1 MAETDPDTDVGTEPA
16 TDEAPNDETLTAE
29 VSDGAAAAGPAPV
42 SRRTALLRGPDA
54 LWRWGAAA
62 SVLLV
67 VVLHAVVARGARTPS
82 FPFDEVV
89 LLQYSKFL
97 AGSGVTTPPRGAG
110 YFPAWSVVMAPIWW
124 FTENPAV
131 AYRAAIALGVVVAV
145 ATIWP
150 LARAVTRLGPTMPQA
165 VVVASLVMAMPA
177 RAVQSGYVTSE
188 KLLFLALACTM
199 LAALRL
205 WEKPTVPRALVFG
218 LAAAVLTTTHARA
231 VVLLI
236 ACAVWL
242 LLLAIRSWRA
252 ALAGLAVAL
261 PLGYLAFW
269 SGGRLNQYLGGGF
282 SQGEKVLGNLLESR
296 PSIILRAIV
305 GQAWEQTAGSLG
317 LVAVGLVV
325 LLVLVWRE
333 LRHGRSIGPACLL
346 AAMLLGLAV
355 LSVGQWASESR
366 LYLASWRRL
375 DAWLYGRYLDPA
387 TGLLVAV
394 GAAAMIRGASRRVL
408 APALGLAAALIG
420 VTVLWLAPDAP
431 TWGYVT
437 PAHIP
442 GVMPFF
448 WALPEATTETWA
460 WGLVPSL
467 TNENRFWLLAS
478 IPPLLLLVA
487 LLVIGRRGRRATAIL
502 TAVVLA
508 VTAAGTLNAT
518 RATDHFQR
526 LEGGRPAVADEINRL
541 QEEHDGQITVEFDR
555 SCTPG
560 LSNNAVVQNK
570 LAYWIHP
577 TTMGVTKDR
586 NTSTAQIILGCD
598 IWPEGNDAGARMIS
612 DLHSYGYHV
621 WVMPGPLQDE
631 LADKGVLDPV
641 AVPVGP

>member
-1 MAETDPDTDVGTEPA
+1 MAETESDTDTGTGIAASGTVPA
-16 TDEAPNDETLTAE
+16 ARRAE
-29 VSDGAAAAGPAPV
+29 
-42 SRRTALLRGPDA
+42 LLRGPGA

-62 SVLLV
+62 SVLLTL
-67 VVLHAVVARGARTPS
+67 VLHTVIARGARTPS

-97 AGSGVTTPPRGAG
+97 SGAGMTTPPRGAG
-110 YFPAWSVVMAPIWW
+110 YFPAWSVIMAPIWW

-131 AYRAAIALGVVVAV
+131 AYRVAIGMGVVAAV
-145 ATIWP
+145 VTIWP
-150 LARAVTRLGPTMPQA
+150 LARAVTRLGLTMPQA
-165 VVVASLVMAMPA
+165 TVVASLVMAMPA

-205 WEKPTVPRALVFG
+205 WEKPTVPRALVFA
-218 LAAAVLTTTHARA
+218 LSATVLTTTHARA

-236 ACAVWL
+236 ACVIWL
-242 LLLAIRSWRA
+242 VLLAIRPWRA
-252 ALAGLAVAL
+252 ALAGLVVAL

-282 SQGEKVLGNLLESR
+282 NQGEKVLGNLLESR
-296 PSIILRAIV
+296 PSIIARAVV

-317 LVAVGLVV
+317 LVAVGLVALVV
-325 LLVLVWRE
+325 LMWRE

-346 AAMLLGLAV
+346 AAMLLGVAV
-355 LSVGQWASESR
+355 LSVGQWASEGR

-375 DAWLYGRYLDPA
+375 DAWLYGRYLDPV

-394 GAAAMIRGASRRVL
+394 GAAAMIRGASRKIL
-408 APALGLAAALIG
+408 APALGLAAALMA
-420 VTVLWLAPDAP
+420 VTVLWLAPHAP
-431 TWGYVT
+431 TWAYVT

-442 GVMPFF
+442 GVMPWF
-448 WALPEATTETWA
+448 WTLPESTTETWP

-487 LLVIGRRGRRATAIL
+487 LVVIGRRSRRATAVL
-502 TAVVLA
+502 AAFTLA
-508 VTAAGTLNAT
+508 VTAAGTLAAT
-518 RATDHFQR
+518 RATDHFQS
-526 LEGGRPAVADEINRL
+526 LEGGHPALADEINRL
-541 QEEHDGQITVEFDR
+541 QAEHGGELTVEFDR

-560 LSNNAVVQNK
+560 LSNNAVVQNI

-586 NTSTAQIILGCD
+586 NASQAQITLGCD
-598 IWPEGNDAGARMIS
+598 VWPEGSAEGARMLS
-612 DLHSYGYHV
+612 GAESYGYHA

-631 LADKGVLDPV
+631 LAAEGELEPAAV
-641 AVPVGP
+641 AVP

>member
-1 MAETDPDTDVGTEPA
+1 MVETEPDPDARTGTESRADVP
-16 TDEAPNDETLTAE
+16 
-29 VSDGAAAAGPAPV
+29 AAGG
-42 SRRTALLRGPDA
+42 TAHSRGPDR
-54 LWRWGAAA
+54 LWRWSAAA
-62 SVLLV
+62 SVLIVL
-67 VVLHAVVARGARTPS
+67 VLHTVVARGARTPS

-97 AGSGVTTPPRGAG
+97 SGAGPVTPPRGAG

-131 AYRAAIALGVVVAV
+131 AYRVAIGLGVVVAV

-150 LARAVTRLGPTMPQA
+150 LARAVTRLGLTVPQA
-165 VVVASLVMAMPA
+165 TVVASLVMALPA
-177 RAVQSGYVTSE
+177 RTVQSGYVTSE
-188 KLLFLALACTM
+188 KLLFLALACTV

-218 LAAAVLTTTHARA
+218 LAAAVLATTHARA

-236 ACAVWL
+236 ACVIWL

-252 ALAGLAVAL
+252 ALAGIAVAL

-282 SQGEKVLGNLLESR
+282 SQGEKVLSNLLESP
-296 PSIILRAIV
+296 PSIILRATV

-346 AAMLLGLAV
+346 AAMLLGVAV
-355 LSVGQWASESR
+355 LSIGQWASESR

-375 DAWLYGRYLDPA
+375 DAWLYGRYLDPVTA
-387 TGLLVAV
+387 LLVAL
-394 GAAAMIRGASRRVL
+394 GAAAMIRGASRKVL
-408 APALGLAAALIG
+408 GPALALIAG
-420 VTVLWLAPDAP
+420 LVVVTVFWLAPDAP

-442 GVMPFF
+442 GVMPWF
-448 WALPEATTETWA
+448 WTLPEATSETWP
-460 WGLVPSL
+460 WGLVPSF

-478 IPPLLLLVA
+478 LPPLLLLVA
-487 LLVIGRRGRRATAIL
+487 LVAVGRHRSRATAIIV
-502 TAVVLA
+502 AAAFVA
-508 VTAAGTLNAT
+508 TAAGSLSAT
-518 RATDHFQR
+518 RATDHFQS
-526 LEGGRPAVADEINRL
+526 LEGGRPALAGEINRL
-541 QEEHDGQITVEFDR
+541 QEEHDGALTVEFDR

-560 LSNNAVVQNK
+560 TSNNAVVQNI

-577 TTMGVTKDR
+577 TTMGVTADR
-586 NTSTAQIILGCD
+586 STSDAQITLGCD
-598 IWPEGNDAGARMIS
+598 IWPEGSAAGARMLS
-612 DLHSYGYHV
+612 GVHSYGYHA
-621 WVMPGPLQDE
+621 WVMPGPLQDDLAAAGE
-631 LADKGVLDPV
+631 LEPV
-641 AVPVGP
+641 ATP